1 MLFNSYS
8 FIFLF
13 APLAIVGLA
22 LCVRHGG
29 ARAGIVFLGAASL
42 AFYAVGAMHHV
53 PILVGSVVANF
64 LIGQRI
70 ASSPGRGVAKA
81 WLITGV
87 AANLALLATFKYAR
101 FGAEALNQITGSA
114 LSLPDW
120 ALPIGISFY
129 TFTQIAFLVDAYRG
143 IATEKDGAR
152 YGLFVTYFP
161 HLIAGPIIH
170 HKQVIPQFS
179 LERFGR
185 FHAADVS
192 SGLALFTIG
201 LAKKVLVAD
210 QVAPFA
216 NAVFAA
222 AAAREPLSLWEA
234 AAGLLAYSMQI
245 YFDFSAY
252 SDMAIGLSRIM
263 GVDLPLNFNA
273 PYKAR
278 SIIEFWRRW
287 HISLSTFLRDYL
299 YIPLGGN
306 RLGEVRRYLNL
317 FVVMMLGGLWHGA
330 GWGFVIWGG
339 LHGAYL
345 ICNHAI
351 RDLRLV
357 ARLPA
362 VLVDKGGWGL
372 TFLATTVAW
381 AFFRAD
387 GPGSALYLL
396 QSAAG
401 AHGVSLP
408 QKFGEIDFLRSLPAL
423 RFEGMFEAAVVTP
436 VSSWFIPLAVALV
449 LAVGAPTSTQ
459 LVGWLESG
467 WREGAEGRV
476 RSTTGAVIL
485 GILFGVCLLALHRQS
500 PFLYFNF

>member
-1 MLFNSYS
+1 MLFNSYG

-13 APLAIVGLA
+13 APLAIAGLA
-22 LCVRHGG
+22 LCVRYGG
-29 ARAGIVFLGAASL
+29 ARSGVVFLGAASL
-42 AFYAVGAMHHV
+42 VFYAVGAIHHV

-70 ASSPGRGVAKA
+70 ACSPGRGVAKA

-87 AANLALLATFKYAR
+87 AANLFLLATFKYAR
-101 FGAEALNQITGSA
+101 FGAETLNQVTGSA
-114 LSLPDW
+114 LPLPDW

-143 IATEKDGAR
+143 IATEKSGAR

-185 FHAADVS
+185 FHAVDVS
-192 SGLALFTIG
+192 SGLALFAIG
-201 LAKKVLVAD
+201 LAKKILVAD
-210 QVAPFA
+210 QVAPYA
-216 NAVFAA
+216 NAIFAA

-263 GVDLPLNFNA
+263 GVDLPINFNA
-273 PYKAR
+273 PYKAS

-287 HISLSTFLRDYL
+287 HISLSNFLRDYL

-330 GWGFVIWGG
+330 GWGFLIWGG

-345 ICNHAI
+345 IFNHAL
-351 RDLRLV
+351 RDFRIL
-357 ARLPA
+357 ARVPA
-362 VLVDKGGWGL
+362 IVIDKGGWAL
-372 TFLATTVAW
+372 TFVAATVAW

-387 GPGSALYLL
+387 TPGSAVYLL
-396 QSAAG
+396 HSATG
-401 AHGVSLP
+401 ANGISLP
-408 QKFGEIDFLRSLPAL
+408 QGLGEVDFLRSMPAL
-423 RFEGMFEAAVVTP
+423 RFEGMFEAAVITP
-436 VSSWFIPLAVALV
+436 AASWFFPLAIAIA
-449 LAVGAPTSTQ
+449 LAVGAPTSTR
-459 LVGWLESG
+459 LVGGLEAG
-467 WREGAEGRV
+467 WREGGAGRV
-476 RSTTGAVIL
+476 WAAAAAVVL
-485 GILFGVCLLALHRQS
+485 GTLFGVCLLSLHRQS